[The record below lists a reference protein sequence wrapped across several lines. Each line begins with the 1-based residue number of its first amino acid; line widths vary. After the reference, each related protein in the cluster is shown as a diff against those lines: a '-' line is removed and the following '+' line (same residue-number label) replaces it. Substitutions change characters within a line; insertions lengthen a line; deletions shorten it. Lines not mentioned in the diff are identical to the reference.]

1 MRLLIC
7 AGGTGGGVYPALT
20 VTETLR
26 NDAHELLWV
35 GSEGGMEKA
44 LVERA
49 GLPFKAVP
57 AAGVHGVSLRK
68 LPGNLLQLAKG
79 YCSSR
84 RLLKQFNPDVLFF
97 TGGYVAIPMA
107 VAGLRRRSVLFVPD
121 IEPGLALKVLS
132 RFASRIA
139 VSVEDSRSYFK
150 HQEKITVTGY
160 PLREELKKWTKAEG
174 QEYFGFDP
182 NVRTILF
189 LGGSSGARSINQAV
203 MEIAGEL
210 VREYQVIHLT
220 GHLDWDEIQKRTSQ
234 LGPRYQAFPYLH
246 EVGAAMACADLVVSR
261 AGASILGEYPYF
273 GLPAVLVPYPYAWKY
288 QKVNADYLVER
299 GAAVLLEDKFLKASL
314 LSMITDLMKD
324 QERLAQMSAAMRALS
339 NPDAALAISELLM
352 EMAGA

>member
-1 MRLLIC
+1 
-7 AGGTGGGVYPALT
+7 
-20 VTETLR
+20 
-26 NDAHELLWV
+26 
-35 GSEGGMEKA
+35 MEKA

-57 AAGVHGVSLRK
+57 AAGVHGVSLSK
-68 LPGNLLQLAKG
+68 LPGNLLRLAKG
-79 YCSSR
+79 YRSSR
-84 RLLKQFNPDVLFF
+84 RLLKQFDPDVLFF

-121 IEPGLALKVLS
+121 IEPGLALKVLA

-139 VSVEDSRSYFK
+139 VSVEDSRKYFRN
-150 HQEKITVTGY
+150 QEKITVTGY
-160 PLREELKKWTKAEG
+160 PLREDLKKWTKAEALA
-174 QEYFGFDP
+174 YFDFDP
-182 NVRTILF
+182 QLKTILF

-203 MEIAGEL
+203 MDIAGDL
-210 VREYQVIHLT
+210 TREYQVIHLT
-220 GHLDWDEIQKRTSQ
+220 GHLDWDEVQKRTSQ

-261 AGASILGEYPYF
+261 SGASTLGEYPYF

-299 GAAVLLEDKFLKASL
+299 GAALLLEDKYLKVSL
-314 LSMITDLMKD
+314 LSTITDLMKNQD
-324 QERLAQMSAAMRALS
+324 RLAQMSSAMRALS
-339 NPDAALAISELLM
+339 NPDAALAISELLF

>member
-1 MRLLIC
+1 M
-7 AGGTGGGVYPALT
+7 YPALT

-139 VSVEDSRSYFK
+139 LSVEDSRRYFK

-174 QEYFGFDP
+174 QAYFGFDP

-273 GLPAVLVPYPYAWKY
+273 GLPAVLVPYPYAWRY
-288 QKVNADYLVER
+288 QKINAQYLVDHH
-299 GAAVLLEDKFLKASL
+299 AAIMLPDEEMDNRLLNEIIECLSQSNILDEMRSAMYSL
-314 LSMITDLMKD
+314 AK
-324 QERLAQMSAAMRALS
+324 
-339 NPDAALAISELLM
+339 PDAAHQIGNLITQQLNLASQKGGH
-352 EMAGA
+352 A

>member
-1 MRLLIC
+1 
-7 AGGTGGGVYPALT
+7 VYPALT
-20 VTETLR
+20 VSETLR

-57 AAGVHGVSLRK
+57 AAGVHGVSLKK
-68 LPGNLLQLAKG
+68 LPGNLLRLARG
-79 YCSSR
+79 YHSSR

-121 IEPGLALKVLS
+121 IEPGLALKVLA

-139 VSVEDSRSYFK
+139 VSVEDSRRYFK

-160 PLREELKKWTKAEG
+160 PLREDLKKWTKAEA
-174 QEYFGFDP
+174 QAYFGFDP
-182 NVRTILF
+182 QRKTILF

-203 MEIAGEL
+203 MEIAAEL
-210 VREYQVIHLT
+210 TREYQVIHLT
-220 GHLDWDEIQKRTSQ
+220 GHLDWDEIQKHTHQ

-261 AGASILGEYPYF
+261 AGASTLGEYPYF

-299 GAAVLLEDKFLKASL
+299 GAAVLMEDRYLKANL
-314 LSMITDLMKD
+314 LATIKDLMTD
-324 QERLAQMSAAMRALS
+324 AQRLAEMSAAMRALS
-339 NPDAALAISELLM
+339 NPDAALAISELLL

>member
-1 MRLLIC
+1 M
-7 AGGTGGGVYPALT
+7 YPALT

-35 GSEGGMEKA
+35 GSEGGMEKS

-107 VAGLRRRSVLFVPD
+107 VAGLQRRSVLFVPD
-121 IEPGLALKVLS
+121 IEPGLALKVLAH
-132 RFASRIA
+132 FASRIA
-139 VSVEDSRSYFK
+139 LSVEDSRSYFK

-160 PLREELKKWTKAEG
+160 PLREDLKKWTKAEG
-174 QEYFGFDP
+174 QAYFSFDP

-339 NPDAALAISELLM
+339 NPNAALAISELLM